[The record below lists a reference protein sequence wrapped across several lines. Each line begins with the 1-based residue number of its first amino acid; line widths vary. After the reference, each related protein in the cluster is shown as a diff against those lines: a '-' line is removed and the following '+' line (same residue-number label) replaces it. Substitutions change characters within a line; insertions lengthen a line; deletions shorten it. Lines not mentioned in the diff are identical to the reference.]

1 MRWMLATVAALY
13 LAACQGTKPG
23 EEEVNYVFVEE
34 RLVAL
39 SISGM
44 T

>member
-1 MRWMLATVAALY
+1 MRWILAVIAALY
-13 LAACQGTKPG
+13 LAACQGTETG
-23 EEEVNYVFVEE
+23 VEQANYVFVEE
-34 RLVAL
+34 RQVAL